1 MVETERDLPSL
12 VLMIRG
18 CHSTIM
24 SVVHLYFIQPHL
36 LAYAYAYKPKFE
48 SLTLN
53 LKLIVGFFFIVV
65 YFSAFAFRS
74 LRTRILKFY
83 LQIIFRLQICCFA
96 YSVNKQ
102 NDGVHN
108 VVMCMQFSI
117 SHWRYTHDIF

>member
-53 LKLIVGFFFIVV
+53 LKLILGFFFH
-65 YFSAFAFRS
+65 RS
-74 LRTRILKFY
+74 LF
-83 LQIIFRLQICCFA
+83 
-96 YSVNKQ
+96 
-102 NDGVHN
+102 
-108 VVMCMQFSI
+108 FSI
-117 SHWRYTHDIF
+117 CF